1 MIVHTRAVKEQWTE
15 LWELSIFFFQ
25 DDPDAHEKFVQ
36 LNRAYEVLKDED
48 LRKKY
53 DMYGEEGLDE
63 NRFVGFSF
71 SKLVQK

>member
-1 MIVHTRAVKEQWTE
+1 MNRVMRTFY
-15 LWELSIFFFQ
+15 FFFQ
-25 DDPDAHEKFVQ
+25 DDPDAHEKFVR